1 MANPKHIE
9 WLLEG
14 AEKWNA
20 KQARQN
26 WDADLSGCDIYMKF
40 QQAGLLDEDN
50 YIPLATYDFSSANF
64 RKSRLTSYA
73 TDHGADLSGA
83 NLSDANFQEAQLDN
97 SNLDKAILTNADFS
111 EAQLRYSKLDNAIL
125 ARADFSEA
133 KMLGVS
139 LCGSMMAGTRFGG
152 AELYQADLTNA
163 DFAKAYLSN
172 AQLASATLDGTNLT
186 TATLTGADLSLSRPW
201 KAKLYQDSELETLQ
215 PTLANHGKCVECVAD
230 LTRICTEIEAHHS
243 NCILYF
249 RGEHSD
255 TWQLQPSVMRNSQLA
270 KPVLRTKEG
279 SMLVELMSR
288 RPGEFSGTTSAL
300 AEWVL
305 AQHHALKTRLLDI
318 TRNPLVA
325 LFYACEL
332 NDNIGRIHT
341 LSVPKELVKPFNS
354 DTISIIA
361 NFAKLSRAEQNCLLG
376 WTVADIKEREPE
388 PQYHYDYTVAM
399 NHLYQ
404 LIEQENPS
412 FKERI
417 DPRDF
422 YRVFVVEPQQ
432 SFERIRA
439 QSGAFLVS
447 AFHERFERNEVL
459 RWNSGIP
466 VYSHYTFEV
475 PIDKKQ
481 HILDELRLLNIT
493 QESLFPSIDEA
504 AKAITQAFS
513 KEATVQGRSS

>member
-1 MANPKHIE
+1 MANPEHIK

-14 AEKWNA
+14 AERWNA

-50 YIPLATYDFSSANF
+50 YIPLATYDFSRANF
-64 RKSRLTSYA
+64 RKSRLTSYYMN
-73 TDHGADLSGA
+73 HGADLSGA
-83 NLSDANFQEAQLDN
+83 NLSGANFQEAQLDN
-97 SNLDKAILTNADFS
+97 SKLNNAHLIAADFS
-111 EAQLRYSKLDNAIL
+111 EAQLENSKLDNANL
-125 ARADFSEA
+125 VSADFSKA
-133 KMLGVS
+133 KMRGVS
-139 LCGSMMAGTRFGG
+139 LCGSLMASTRFGR
-152 AELYQADLTNA
+152 ADLFHADLTNSN
-163 DFAKAYLSN
+163 FANAYLSN
-172 AQLASATLDGTNLT
+172 ARLGSATLDSTNLT
-186 TATLTGADLSLSRPW
+186 SATLTGADLSWSRPW
-201 KAKLYQDSELETLQ
+201 KAKLYPDSELETLQ
-215 PTLANHGKCVECVAD
+215 PTLANHYKRVECVAD

-255 TWQLQPSVMRNSQLA
+255 TWQLQPSVMRNTQVA
-270 KPVLRTKEG
+270 ETVLRTNEG
-279 SMLVELMSR
+279 SMLVDLMSQ

-318 TRNPLVA
+318 TRNPIVA

-332 NDNIGRIHT
+332 NDNKGRIHT

-361 NFAKLSRAEQNCLLG
+361 NFAKLSRVEQNSILG
-376 WTVADIKEREPE
+376 WTGNDIKEREPE
-388 PQYHYDYTVAM
+388 LQYQYSNTDAM

-404 LIEQENPS
+404 LIAQENPS

-459 RWNSGIP
+459 KWNPGIP

-493 QESLFPSIDEA
+493 HESLFPSIDEA
-504 AKAITQAFS
+504 AKAITQAYS
-513 KEATVQGRSS
+513 K

>member
-1 MANPKHIE
+1 MANPEHIE

-14 AEKWNA
+14 AKSWNA
-20 KQARQN
+20 KQARQT
-26 WDADLSGCDIYMKF
+26 WDADLSECDIYMKF
-40 QQAGLLDEDN
+40 QHAGLLDEDN
-50 YIPLATYDFSSANF
+50 YIPLATYDFNSANF
-64 RKSRLTSYA
+64 RNSRLTSYIKNR
-73 TDHGADLSGA
+73 GADLSGA
-83 NLSDANFQEAQLDN
+83 ILSGANFQEAQLDN
-97 SNLDKAILTNADFS
+97 SKLDKADLANADFS

-125 ARADFSEA
+125 AGADFSEA
-133 KMLGVS
+133 KMWGVS
-139 LCGSMMAGTRFGG
+139 LCGSKIAYTRFAG
-152 AELYQADLTNA
+152 AELFHADLTNT
-163 DFAKAYLSN
+163 DFANAILSN
-172 AQLASATLDGTNLT
+172 AWLESANLNGTDLT
-186 TATLTGADLSLSRPW
+186 TAILTGADLSCSRPW
-201 KAKLYQDSELETLQ
+201 KAKLYPNSELGTLQ
-215 PTLANHGKCVECVAD
+215 PTLANHDKRVECVAD
-230 LTRICTEIEAHHS
+230 LTTICTKIEAHHS

-249 RGEHSD
+249 RGEHSN
-255 TWQLQPSVMRNSQLA
+255 TWQLQPSVMRNTHVA
-270 KPVLRTKEG
+270 EPVLRTNEG
-279 SMLVELMSR
+279 SMLVDLMSR

-332 NDNIGRIHT
+332 NDFTGRIHT
-341 LSVPKELVKPFNS
+341 FSVPKELVKPFNS
-354 DTISIIA
+354 DSISIIA

-376 WTVADIKEREPE
+376 WTVDDIKEREPE
-388 PQYHYDYTVAM
+388 LRHDYEYTVAM

-447 AFHERFERNEVL
+447 AFHERFEQNEVL
-459 RWNSGIP
+459 KWNHGIP
-466 VYSHYTFEV
+466 VYNHYMFEV

-493 QESLFPSIDEA
+493 QETLFPSIDEA
-504 AKAITQAFS
+504 AKAITQLTQS
-513 KEATVQGRSS
+513 K

>member
-1 MANPKHIE
+1 MANPEHIE
-9 WLLEG
+9 WLFEG
-14 AEKWNA
+14 AERWNA
-20 KQARQN
+20 KRAQQN
-26 WDADLSGCDIYMKF
+26 WVADLSEYDIYKKF
-40 QQAGLLDEDN
+40 QQAGLLDGDN
-50 YIPLATYDFSSANF
+50 YIPLATYDFSQANF
-64 RKSRLTSYA
+64 RKSRLTSYF
-73 TDHGADLSGA
+73 TKRGADLSGA
-83 NLSDANFQEAQLDN
+83 NLLGANFQEAQLGN
-97 SNLDKAILTNADFS
+97 
-111 EAQLRYSKLDNAIL
+111 SKLDNAVL
-125 ARADFSEA
+125 TGTDFSGA
-133 KMLGVS
+133 SMLGVS
-139 LCGSMMAGTRFGG
+139 LCGSSMVGTRFGR
-152 AELYQADLTNA
+152 AYLFEADLTNT
-163 DFAKAYLSN
+163 DFANAYLSN
-172 AQLASATLDGTNLT
+172 AVLESTTLDGTNLT
-186 TATLTGADLSLSRPW
+186 TATLTGANLSRSRIW
-201 KAKLYQDSELETLQ
+201 KAKLYPDSELETLQ
-215 PTLANHGKCVECVAD
+215 PTLADPGKRVECVAD

-255 TWQLQPSVMRNSQLA
+255 KWQLQPSVMRNTQVA
-270 KPVLRTKEG
+270 EPVLRTNEG
-279 SMLVELMSR
+279 SMLVDLMSR
-288 RPGEFSGTTSAL
+288 RPEEFSGTTSAL

-332 NDNIGRIHT
+332 NDNTGRIHT

-376 WTVADIKEREPE
+376 WALVDIKEREPE
-388 PQYHYDYTVAM
+388 PQYHYSYTVAM
-399 NHLYQ
+399 DHLYQ

-422 YRVFVVEPQQ
+422 YRVFIVEPQQ

-459 RWNSGIP
+459 KWNPGTP

-475 PIDKKQ
+475 PVDKKQ

-504 AKAITQAFS
+504 AKAITQAYS
-513 KEATVQGRSS
+513 K

>member
-1 MANPKHIE
+1 MANPEHIE

-20 KQARQN
+20 KRFQQN
-26 WDADLSGCDIYMKF
+26 WVADLSEYDIYMKF
-40 QQAGLLDEDN
+40 QQAGLLDEDD
-50 YIPLATYDFSSANF
+50 YIPLATYDFNRANF
-64 RKSRLTSYA
+64 RKSRLTSYF
-73 TDHGADLSGA
+73 TDRGADLRGA
-83 NLSDANFQEAQLDN
+83 NLRGADFQEAQLGN
-97 SNLDKAILTNADFS
+97 
-111 EAQLRYSKLDNAIL
+111 SKLDSAVL
-125 ARADFSEA
+125 ARVDFSEA

-139 LCGSMMAGTRFGG
+139 LCGSKMTSSSFRRAYLF
-152 AELYQADLTNA
+152 QADLTNTDCA
-163 DFAKAYLSN
+163 NAYLSN
-172 AQLASATLDGTNLT
+172 AILGCATLDGTNLT
-186 TATLTGADLSLSRPW
+186 SASLTGADLSWSRPW
-201 KAKLYQDSELETLQ
+201 KAKLYPDSELETLQ
-215 PTLANHGKCVECVAD
+215 PTLANHDKRVECVAD

-249 RGEHSD
+249 RGEQSD
-255 TWQLQPSVMRNSQLA
+255 TWQLQPSVMRNTQVA
-270 KPVLRTKEG
+270 EPVLRTNEG
-279 SMLVELMSR
+279 SMLVDLMSR

-332 NDNIGRIHT
+332 NDNKGRIHA

-361 NFAKLSRAEQNCLLG
+361 NFAKLSRVEQNCLLG
-376 WTVADIKEREPE
+376 WTGEDLQEREPE
-388 PQYHYDYTVAM
+388 PPYHYSYTDAM

-404 LIEQENPS
+404 LIAQENSS

-447 AFHERFERNEVL
+447 AFHERFEQNEVL
-459 RWNSGIP
+459 KWNSGIP
-466 VYSHYTFEV
+466 VYSHYTFKV
-475 PIDKKQ
+475 PVDKKQ

-504 AKAITQAFS
+504 AKAITQAYS
-513 KEATVQGRSS
+513 K